1 LAKSFC
7 KDDALI
13 HMSINSSST
22 RNSGSLPTERAI
34 SIVLPCYNEVAAIR
48 PVLDRLKA
56 MADAWTS
63 EGFHLFEVIVV
74 DDGSTDGT
82 HEAAAQWTA
91 DNLHNSKIA
100 LSIVTHKSR
109 RGYGG
114 ALKTGIATAGGDF
127 IAFYDVDGTY
137 DPALIPSMIQSMI
150 SRKASMACGDRLSMV
165 EHMPLTR
172 EVGNRLFVGT
182 INLLYRTR
190 VFDSC
195 TGMRVFSRDLRDF
208 FSSSALPNGLDYSL
222 AMTLTF
228 LRTGHSLIEMPIP
241 YSKRIGRSKLRVLT
255 DGPRFFLRILA
266 SWMHTPDH
274 VKAFR
279 HSRKTE

>member
-1 LAKSFC
+1 
-7 KDDALI
+7 
-13 HMSINSSST
+13 M
-22 RNSGSLPTERAI
+22 
-34 SIVLPCYNEVAAIR
+34 LPCYNEVAAIE
-48 PVLDRLKA
+48 PVLERLQA
-56 MADAWTS
+56 MAESWRND
-63 EGFHLFEVIVV
+63 GFHLFEIIVV

-82 HEAAAQWTA
+82 RDVASKWTA
-91 DNLHNSKIA
+91 ANQHDFKVS
-100 LSIVTHKSR
+100 LSIITHDFR

-114 ALKTGIATAGGDF
+114 ALKTGIAAASGDF

-137 DPALIPSMIQSMI
+137 DPALIPEMIESMLT
-150 SRKASMACGDRLSMV
+150 RKASMACGDRLSLV

-208 FSSSALPNGLDYSL
+208 FSSDALPNGLDYSL

-228 LRTGHSLIEMPIP
+228 LRTGHRLIELPIP
-241 YSKRIGRSKLRVLT
+241 YAKRIGRSKLRVLS
-255 DGPRFFLRILA
+255 DGPRFFLRILG
-266 SWMHTPDH
+266 SWLHTSDH